1 MKIFSA
7 AKTLKPAAARNC
19 FLLNQFA
26 TPGLGSLVGGRI
38 LAGFGQLLLAVAGF
52 AFIIIWFIQTMH
64 TYYSLM
70 DSDNPAPSSSNLH
83 YFLAGAALFAV
94 SWLWSL
100 ITSISLMRNAKVPEP
115 PPPGSVPPRITDQ
128 PPKM

>member
-26 TPGLGSLVGGRI
+26 TPGLGSLLAGRI
-38 LAGFGQLLLAVAGF
+38 FAGLGQLLLALAGF
-52 AFIIIWFIQTMH
+52 AFILVWFGLTMRE
-64 TYYSLM
+64 YYSLVNG
-70 DSDNPAPSSSNLH
+70 DSQPVSYAR
-83 YFLAGAALFAV
+83 YFLAGAAIFAV

-100 ITSISLMRNAKVPEP
+100 VTSINIMRKAKVPEP
-115 PPPGSVPPRITDQ
+115 PPPGSAPPRITNA